1 MNKLFTILLLTTLSA
16 AFGQTATKTETPI
29 KTVDRVFKSYIK
41 HSEGTDSPTN
51 KDDMKNALHS
61 LQTTIDVKDL
71 PLLINVWMYY
81 DPTDFQTRELIKP
94 IFTKYKKATLAAI
107 NKRLN
112 KKKIWESKET
122 ALYSDLVSLM
132 TNFQNR

>member
-1 MNKLFTILLLTTLSA
+1 MNKFFTILLLTSFSS

-61 LQTTIDVKDL
+61 LQTKSDVKNL
-71 PLLINVWMYY
+71 QLLINVWMYY
-81 DPTDFQTRELIKP
+81 DPTDFPTRELIKP
-94 IFTKYKKATLAAI
+94 IFTKDKTTTLAAI

-112 KKKIWESKET
+112 NKKKWEEKET
-122 ALYSDLVSLM
+122 APYSDLLSLK
-132 TNFQNR
+132 NELSK